1 MLVVLKKPKKTKMKS
16 KKIMITGAGSGLG
29 KGMVMGLAKK
39 GHHVI
44 AAVHVW
50 EQKSQ
55 LLKELTDS
63 KLNKNVEIIKL
74 DITDD
79 MDCLNAYN
87 YDIDILVNNA
97 GMGYSGPVAEMPV
110 GLLREV
116 MEVNVFSSLEFSQ
129 PFISQMVEKKKGK
142 IIFVSSIAGLTTSPY
157 LGAYN
162 ASKHALESI
171 AQSLRDEL
179 HEFGVSV
186 ATINPGPY
194 ETGFNDRMYENFK
207 QWYDD
212 DIFYT
217 DAKTIEKAGKAL
229 LDNQFDP
236 QEMIDKMVEIVPKDS
251 HPFRTIL
258 PAKFEKQCKEYQQ
271 AQYDLKCDE
280 ILESKK

>member
-1 MLVVLKKPKKTKMKS
+1 MKN

-29 KGMVMGLAKK
+29 KGMALGLAKK
-39 GHHVI
+39 GHFVI
-44 AAVHVW
+44 AGVHVW
-50 EQKSQ
+50 EQKSK
-55 LLKELTDS
+55 LLEEIEKEGLEDQI
-63 KLNKNVEIIKL
+63 EIIKL

-79 MDCLNAYN
+79 MDCLNAYS
-87 YDIDILVNNA
+87 YDVDILVNNA

-110 GLLREV
+110 GLLRQV

-129 PFISQMVEKKKGK
+129 PIIRQMVDKKEGK
-142 IIFVSSIAGLTTSPY
+142 VIFVSSIAGLTTSPY

-179 HEFGVSV
+179 HEFGVQV

-194 ETGFNDRMYENFK
+194 ETGFNDRMYENFM

-212 DIFYT
+212 EHFFT
-217 DAKTIEKAGKAL
+217 SAETIKEASKAL
-229 LDNQFDP
+229 LENQFDP
-236 QEMIDKMVEIVPKDS
+236 QEMIDKMVEVIPKKS

-258 PAKFEKQCKEYQQ
+258 PEEFIEQCQEYQA
-271 AQYDLKCDE
+271 AQYTLQSDE
-280 ILESKK
+280 KTESKK

>member
-1 MLVVLKKPKKTKMKS
+1 MKNKT
-16 KKIMITGAGSGLG
+16 IMITGAGSGLG
-29 KGMVMGLAKK
+29 KGMVLGLAKN

-44 AAVHVW
+44 AGVHVW
-50 EQKSQ
+50 EQKSK
-55 LLKELTDS
+55 LLEELER
-63 KLNKNVEIIKL
+63 KNLMDNVKIIKL
-74 DITDD
+74 NITDD
-79 MDCLNAYN
+79 MDCLNAYS

-116 MEVNVFSSLEFSQ
+116 MEINVFSSLEFSQ
-129 PFISQMVEKKKGK
+129 PFIKQMVDKKQGK
-142 IIFVSSIAGLTTSPY
+142 IIFLSSIAGLTTSPY

-179 HEFGVSV
+179 HEFGVQV

-194 ETGFNDRMYENFK
+194 ETGFNDRMYENFM

-212 DIFYT
+212 EIFFT
-217 DAKTIEKAGKAL
+217 SAEKIKDASKQL
-229 LDNQFDP
+229 LENQFDP
-236 QEMIDKMVEIVPKDS
+236 QEMIDKMVEIVPKKS
-251 HPFRTIL
+251 HPFRTIF
-258 PAKFEKQCKEYQQ
+258 PEKFEKKCKEYQN
-271 AQYDLKCDE
+271 AQYELNCDE

>member
-1 MLVVLKKPKKTKMKS
+1 MEE

-29 KGMVMGLAKK
+29 KGMALGLAKK
-39 GHHVI
+39 GHKII
-44 AAVHVW
+44 AGVHVW
-50 EQKSQ
+50 EQKSK
-55 LLKELTDS
+55 LLEEIKSNGVED
-63 KLNKNVEIIKL
+63 KIEIIKL

-79 MDCLNAYN
+79 MDCLNAYS

-110 GLLREV
+110 GLIREV
-116 MEVNVFSSLEFSQ
+116 METNVFSSLEFSQ
-129 PFISQMVEKKKGK
+129 PIIRQMVNNKSGK

-194 ETGFNDRMYENFK
+194 ATGFNDRMYENFE

-212 DIFYT
+212 EFYFT
-217 DAKTIEKAGKAL
+217 DRKKIIEASKEL
-229 LDNQFDP
+229 LENQFDP
-236 QEMIDKMVEIVPKDS
+236 QEMIDKMVEIVPKKTHS
-251 HPFRTIL
+251 FRTIL
-258 PAKFEKQCKEYQQ
+258 PKEFEKQCKEYQSS
-271 AQYDLKCDE
+271 QYKLNCDE
-280 ILESKK
+280 IMESKK